1 MEFPDSRQVF
11 RTRDQNERLCGLE
24 SAGALL
30 AHLRVVVRCDTAS
43 RRDVRGFA
51 RGVSALECRA
61 TVRQFGEARGRFSL
75 LDSNLTPSQGG
86 PDDAHLLV
94 VKTFTNILLVAVL
107 ALLSA
112 CGPSE
117 SSSSTDAT
125 PAGGKRAAGTI
136 GVSLLTLDN
145 PFFKVI
151 GDNIQSEGR
160 KHGYEAIVV
169 SGDKDVAKQGNQI
182 KDFIVK
188 KVSAIV
194 LSPCDSKSIIPVIQE
209 ANAAGIPVFTVDIPC
224 NEPGVKI
231 VTQVA
236 TDNYGGGKE
245 AAQAMIEAL
254 GEQGGKVAILHFKQA
269 ESCLLR
275 VKGFR
280 EVIEA
285 HNKTGKAKIDMATE
299 LERGGAKDIGFK
311 AAEDALQAHP
321 DLRGIFAINDPAALG
336 ARAALEKAGKTQQVV
351 LVGFDGQPEGKQA
364 IKDGKIYADPIQFPD
379 RMGVQ
384 IVDAIVRHS
393 KGESLPAQMLIPTS
407 LYRKADAMKD
417 PELK

>member
-1 MEFPDSRQVF
+1 M
-11 RTRDQNERLCGLE
+11 RTRLL
-24 SAGALL
+24 ALL
-30 AHLRVVVRCDTAS
+30 AITLAFLTGCDKPA
-43 RRDVRGFA
+43 A
-51 RGVSALECRA
+51 
-61 TVRQFGEARGRFSL
+61 
-75 LDSNLTPSQGG
+75 
-86 PDDAHLLV
+86 
-94 VKTFTNILLVAVL
+94 
-107 ALLSA
+107 
-112 CGPSE
+112 
-117 SSSSTDAT
+117 SSSSAPPSDTKA
-125 PAGGKRAAGTI
+125 KGTI

-151 GDNIQSEGR
+151 GDTITTEGKKR
-160 KHGYEAIVV
+160 GYDAIVV
-169 SGDKDVAKQGNQI
+169 SGDKDVAKQSNQI

-236 TDNYGGGKE
+236 TDNYSGGKE

-254 GEQGGKVAILHFKQA
+254 GEAGGKIALLGFKQA
-269 ESCLLR
+269 ESCILR
-275 VKGFR
+275 AKGFH
-280 EVIEA
+280 EIIDA
-285 HNKTGKAKIDMATE
+285 HNASGKAKVDIVTE
-299 LERGGAKDIGFK
+299 LESGGAKDVGYK

-336 ARAALEKAGKTQQVV
+336 ARGAVEKAGKTQQVV
-351 LVGFDGQPEGKQA
+351 IVGFDGQPEGKQA

-379 RMGVQ
+379 KMGIQ
-384 IVDAIVRHS
+384 IVEAIVRHS
-393 KGESLPAQMLIPTS
+393 KGETLPPQILIPTK
-407 LYRKADAMKD
+407 LYKKADAEKD

>member
-1 MEFPDSRQVF
+1 MKITVWF
-11 RTRDQNERLCGLE
+11 LLM
-24 SAGALL
+24 GALCCL
-30 AHLRVVVRCDTAS
+30 PGCGKSEQAV
-43 RRDVRGFA
+43 
-51 RGVSALECRA
+51 
-61 TVRQFGEARGRFSL
+61 
-75 LDSNLTPSQGG
+75 TPSGSQT
-86 PDDAHLLV
+86 AA
-94 VKTFTNILLVAVL
+94 AVPV
-107 ALLSA
+107 
-112 CGPSE
+112 PS
-117 SSSSTDAT
+117 
-125 PAGGKRAAGTI
+125 KGTI

-151 GDNIQSEGR
+151 GDNITAEG
-160 KHGYEAIVV
+160 KKQGYETIVV
-169 SGDKDVAKQGNQI
+169 SGDKDVARQSNQI

-231 VTQVA
+231 AMQVA

-245 AAQAMIEAL
+245 AGHAIIEAL

-280 EVIEA
+280 EVIDE
-285 HNKTGKAKIDMATE
+285 HNQTAASKIDLVTE
-299 LERGGAKDIGFK
+299 LESGGAKDIGYK
-311 AAEDALQAHP
+311 AAEDSLQAHP

-336 ARAALEKAGKTQQVV
+336 ARAALEKAGKEDQVII
-351 LVGFDGQPEGKQA
+351 VGFDGQPEGKQA
-364 IKDGKIYADPIQFPD
+364 IKEGKIYADPIQFPD
-379 RMGVQ
+379 KMGVE
-384 IVDAIVRHS
+384 IVAAIVKHS
-393 KGESLPAQMLIPTS
+393 KGETLPAQLLIPTS
-407 LYRKADAMKD
+407 LYRKADAEAD

>member
-1 MEFPDSRQVF
+1 MNYRFFALISC
-11 RTRDQNERLCGLE
+11 TL
-24 SAGALL
+24 ALL
-30 AHLRVVVRCDTAS
+30 AGCGDKPANS
-43 RRDVRGFA
+43 A
-51 RGVSALECRA
+51 VSQPGA
-61 TVRQFGEARGRFSL
+61 
-75 LDSNLTPSQGG
+75 PKSQ
-86 PDDAHLLV
+86 
-94 VKTFTNILLVAVL
+94 
-107 ALLSA
+107 
-112 CGPSE
+112 
-117 SSSSTDAT
+117 
-125 PAGGKRAAGTI
+125 GTI

-151 GDNIQSEGR
+151 GDNITAEGR
-160 KHGYEAIVV
+160 KRGYDSIIV

-231 VTQVA
+231 VTQIA

-245 AAQAMIEAL
+245 AGRAMIEAL
-254 GEQGGKVAILHFKQA
+254 GEAGGKIAVLHFKQA

-280 EVIEA
+280 EVIDA
-285 HNKTGKAKIDMATE
+285 HNAGGRAKIEIVSE
-299 LERGGAKDIGFK
+299 LESGGAKDMGYK
-311 AAEDALQAHP
+311 AAEDSLQAHS

-336 ARAALEKAGKTQQVV
+336 ARAALEKAGKTHV
-351 LVGFDGQPEGKQA
+351 LIVGFDGQPEGKQA

-379 RMGVQ
+379 KMGVQ
-384 IVDAIVRHS
+384 IVDAIIRHS
-393 KGESLPAQMLIPTS
+393 KGETLPAQMLIPTS
-407 LYRKADAMKD
+407 LYRKVDAQKD